1 MTNIQKINN
10 VVLGIISIAVAIYMI
25 IDPQDGYLLMLFILS
40 FSLAF
45 RGLKELFYFFTM
57 GRHMVG
63 GRLSLYK
70 GVFLLDIGFFTGSL
84 IDIPKTYVMIY
95 LVIINAFAGLVEI
108 LRVMETRRYGSKSW
122 KLKFSHGIINILL
135 AVFCIVFIKHQ
146 RTVILVYALGLIY
159 SALIRIVSAFR
170 KTAFIFIQ

>member
-63 GRLSLYK
+63 GRFSLYK

-95 LVIINAFAGLVEI
+95 LVEI